1 MRLLQIGDLAVLD
14 ISATTIDQDEA
25 NVKNIPSA
33 ESKGLP
39 ISTSSSV
46 LLTMALFF
54 WFGVMKYYCRRI
66 SQLYFLSEGYHF
78 DTEDGDKVVPGFLES
93 IIGIQRGETKSFPL
107 VFPESWTQEELQGV
121 HAQFNVSGFLFCGSP
136 FGILCPQKTK

>member
-1 MRLLQIGDLAVLD
+1 M
-14 ISATTIDQDEA
+14 
-25 NVKNIPSA
+25 N
-33 ESKGLP
+33 
-39 ISTSSSV
+39 
-46 LLTMALFF
+46 
-54 WFGVMKYYCRRI
+54 YYCRRI

-107 VFPESWTQEELQGV
+107 VFPELWTQEELRGV

-136 FGILCPQKTK
+136 LGILCPQKTK